1 MLKPEDLHVDVG
13 RPYDYDLNSGNTIMS
28 NPLSV
33 SLEDR
38 TLSEFVRAAGRRGPS
53 EVEIPEHFGRIGEQT
68 EEEYR
73 AARDQS
79 QQEYEE
85 KRQQTVGEFTAVR
98 QQKIEKARAESDR
111 VADEFEA
118 AKRKAI
124 IACDGAVKLGKKKLE
139 EAHWEATTIFDAKKD
154 EPGARLHETLKSLED
169 GWNRVEGIRSDLQ
182 GLLQKR
188 RMWTPDLVPLADPS
202 TDGADL
208 KGNAGAKPEFDNL
221 VEQIHERAIAMADL
235 RLPWWFQGVRP
246 AGTLILLCSA
256 LGAAAGLA
264 AGEERLP
271 WIVGAVV
278 AAVLIWSLGGI
289 WLFRR
294 TRRRVGA
301 DYRAWAELAR
311 SCGVALQRATH
322 FAESECERQSRE
334 IYEQFDSE
342 MQRASDAFLRL
353 SSEQE
358 AQKQQ
363 ELARL
368 EGKYPAL
375 FQEMSER
382 HEAELE
388 QDEKRHEQFLER
400 LEASHHQVLHELG
413 RQRALKAAE
422 TDRQFKQAWTS
433 MADAWKGGLDSFE
446 TTVEAMN
453 AAQHE
458 AFPDWSGSDWERW
471 KEPASIPPAVCFG
484 RYAADLSQVEYG
496 IPQDDRLMPSRTQFT
511 LPAVLPFPER
521 SLLLLKSDDA
531 GRPAAIEVIQ
541 SAMLRLLT
549 SLPPGKV
556 RYTIIDPVGLGENF
570 SAFMHLA
577 DYDEQLVASRIW
589 TEAAHIERRLTD
601 LTEQMETVIQVYLR
615 NEFETIQE
623 YNDFAGELAEPYR
636 ILVIANFPSGFS
648 EAAAKRL
655 TSIVTAGARCGI
667 YTIMNV
673 DPKQRMPRDFHL
685 SDLEAHAFQLACK
698 EGTFVWEHGEFG
710 PLPLE
715 LDRPPEPERFTE
727 LVRTVGGRVKDADR
741 VEVPFSN
748 VVPDRDAWWTE
759 DSRRG
764 IDVPLGRAGAT
775 KLQHLRLGQGTSQH
789 VLIAG
794 KTGSGKSTL
803 LHALIT
809 SSALRY
815 SPNELEFYLI
825 DFKKGVEFKAY
836 AAFSLPH
843 AKVVAIESERE
854 FGLSVL
860 ERLDHELKR
869 RGDMFR
875 RIGVQDV
882 RGYRAA
888 EPDARMPRIL
898 LIIDEFQE
906 LFIEEDNIA
915 QSAGLL
921 LDRLVRQGR
930 AFGIHVMLG
939 SQTLAG
945 AYSLARSTLGQ
956 MAVRIALQ
964 CSESD
969 AHLILSE
976 ENTAARL
983 LTRPGEAIYND
994 ANGLFEGNH
1003 PFQVVWLPDHEREQ
1017 YLRELD
1023 GYAKEQKYE
1032 GAAPIVF
1039 EGNIP
1044 ADPRTNVALARLL
1057 QGEQEPEFVHA
1068 PQAWL
1073 GAAVAIK
1080 EPTSVPMVRQSG
1092 GNLLLVGHREEAA
1105 LGVLATSLVA
1115 LAAQDRPQ
1123 EGELGR
1129 YVVLDGTRVDA
1140 PEAGFWPR
1148 FARQFGR
1155 EVTVATPRDATKV
1168 IAEVDEEVRRRQ
1180 ETGIE
1185 NAPPIFVVAYD
1196 LARFRDLR
1204 RDEDDFGFSMGED
1217 KPVSPGKQFANILR
1231 EGPPVGVHLL
1241 MWCDSYN
1248 NAIRALDRQG
1258 LRDVDYRVVF
1268 QMNATDSSNLIDTP
1282 LASRLG
1288 VHRAILYHEGRGTI
1302 EKFRPYG
1309 LPTDEWMAAVRG
1321 QLAAG
1326 HAAPNP

>member
-1 MLKPEDLHVDVG
+1 
-13 RPYDYDLNSGNTIMS
+13 MS
-28 NPLSV
+28 DSLSV
-33 SLEDR
+33 SLADR
-38 TLSEFVRAAGRRGPS
+38 MLSEFVRAARQRGPA
-53 EVEIPEHFGRIGEQT
+53 EVEIPEHYAQIREQA

-73 AARDQS
+73 TTRERL
-79 QQEYEE
+79 QQDYEE
-85 KRQQTVGEFTAVR
+85 TRTQSEDEFAALKQR
-98 QQKIEKARAESDR
+98 MAEKARTEYDKVAE
-111 VADEFEA
+111 EFETG
-118 AKRKAI
+118 KRKAV

-154 EPGARLHETLKSLED
+154 EPGAQLYETLKNLEE
-169 GWNRVEGIRSDLQ
+169 GWERVEGIRSELH
-182 GLLQKR
+182 GLLGKR
-188 RMWTPDLVPLADPS
+188 RMWTPALAEIAERKADE
-202 TDGADL
+202 TDT
-208 KGNAGAKPEFDNL
+208 KGNSESKPKFDSL
-221 VEQIHERAIAMADL
+221 VEQVYEGAVAIADQ
-235 RLPWWFQGVRP
+235 RIPRWFQGVVRP
-246 AGTLILLCSA
+246 GGMLILLCAA
-256 LGAAAGLA
+256 LGIPAGIAAEAGRMPWIIAAVIAGLLLW
-264 AGEERLP
+264 AG
-271 WIVGAVV
+271 
-278 AAVLIWSLGGI
+278 GGF

-294 TRRRVGA
+294 TRRRVA
-301 DYRAWAELAR
+301 SDYRTWAEL
-311 SCGVALQRATH
+311 VAAAHVAHQRAIH

-342 MQRASDAFLRL
+342 MKRSGDNFLRL

-358 AQKQQ
+358 AQRQQ
-363 ELARL
+363 ELTRL
-368 EGKYPAL
+368 EGKYPTL
-375 FQEMSER
+375 LQEMSER
-382 HEAELE
+382 NEAELAQE
-388 QDEKRHEQFLER
+388 EKRHHQLLER
-400 LEASHHQVLHELG
+400 QETSHQQETHELG
-413 RQRALKAAE
+413 RQRALKASE

-433 MADAWKGGLDSFE
+433 MSDAWKTGLGNFE
-446 TTVEAMN
+446 TTIEAMN
-453 AAQHE
+453 QSQHE
-458 AFPDWSGSDWERW
+458 AFPDWSDKDWERW
-471 KEPASIPPAVCFG
+471 EAPTLIPPAVCFG
-484 RYAADLSQVEYG
+484 RYSVDLEQVKYG
-496 IPQDDRLMPSRTQFT
+496 IPQDDRLMPSQTQFT
-511 LPAVLPFPER
+511 LPAALPFPDR

-531 GRPAAIEVIQ
+531 GRPAAIEVIR

-589 TEAAHIERRLTD
+589 TESAHIERRLTT
-601 LTEQMETVIQVYLR
+601 LTEHMETVIQVYLR

-685 SDLEAHAFQLACK
+685 SDLEAHAFQLTCTKDALL
-698 EGTFVWEHGEFG
+698 WEHGEFG
-710 PLPLE
+710 SLPLQI
-715 LDRPPEPERFTE
+715 DRPPEPERFTE
-727 LVRTVGGRVKDADR
+727 LVRTVGGKVKDADR

-748 VVPDRDAWWTE
+748 IVPDREAWWTE

-764 IDVPLGRAGAT
+764 LDMPLGRAGAT

-815 SPNELEFYLI
+815 SPDELEFYLI

-836 AAFSLPH
+836 AAFNLPH

-860 ERLDHELKR
+860 ERLDQELKR
-869 RGDMFR
+869 RGDLFR

-888 EPDARMPRIL
+888 QPDARMPRIL

-906 LFIEEDNIA
+906 LFVEEDNIS
-915 QSAGLL
+915 QSAALL

-964 CSESD
+964 CSEAD

-1003 PFQVVWLPDHEREQ
+1003 PFQVVWLSDHEREH
-1017 YLRELD
+1017 YLRELEEHV
-1023 GYAKEQKYE
+1023 KQQKYQ
-1032 GAAPIVF
+1032 GPAAIVF

-1044 ADPRTNVALARLL
+1044 ADPRTNVPMARLL
-1057 QGEQEPEFVHA
+1057 SGEQEPEYVHA

-1080 EPTSVPMVRQSG
+1080 EPTAVPMVRQSG

-1123 EGELGR
+1123 GGDLGR
-1129 YVVLDGTRVDA
+1129 FVVLDGTRADA

-1155 EVTVATPRDATKV
+1155 EVTVSTPRDAAKV
-1168 IAEVDEEVRRRQ
+1168 IAEIDAEVCRRQ
-1180 ETGIE
+1180 EAGIE
-1185 NAPPIFVVAYD
+1185 DAPPIFVAAYD
-1196 LARFRDLR
+1196 VGRFRDLR
-1204 RDEDDFGFSMGED
+1204 REEEDFGFSMGED
-1217 KPVSPGKQFANILR
+1217 KPASPGKQFANILR
-1231 EGPPVGVHLL
+1231 EGPPVGIHLL

-1248 NAIRALDRQG
+1248 NVIRALDRQG
-1258 LRDVDYRVVF
+1258 LRDVDYRIVF

-1288 VHRAILYHEGRGTI
+1288 VHRAILYNEGRGTI

-1309 LPTDEWMAAVRG
+1309 LPTDEWMAAVRA
-1321 QLAAG
+1321 QLAPG
-1326 HAAPNP
+1326 DPAANP

>member
-1 MLKPEDLHVDVG
+1 
-13 RPYDYDLNSGNTIMS
+13 MS
-28 NPLSV
+28 NSLSV
-33 SLEDR
+33 SLADR
-38 TLSEFVRAAGRRGPS
+38 TLSEFVRAAGRRGPA
-53 EVEIPEHFGRIGEQT
+53 EVEIPRQYAEIRERM
-68 EEEYR
+68 EAEYR
-73 AARDQS
+73 TGREKFQHEYDEARERAVQEYCARKERMIAAAR
-79 QQEYEE
+79 QEHD
-85 KRQQTVGEFTAVR
+85 K
-98 QQKIEKARAESDR
+98 

-124 IACDGAVKLGKKKLE
+124 IVCDGAVKLAKKKLE

-154 EPGARLHETLKSLED
+154 EPGARLQETLKSLEE
-169 GWNRVEGIRSDLQ
+169 GWGRVEAIRENL
-182 GLLQKR
+182 GRLLQRR
-188 RMWTPDLVPLADPS
+188 RMWTPALAESSEKRP
-202 TDGADL
+202 DGTDL
-208 KGNAGAKPEFDNL
+208 KGNVGSKPEFDNL
-221 VEQIHERAIAMADL
+221 VEQVHQRAIAIADQ
-235 RLPWWFQGVRP
+235 RLARCFQGVIRP
-246 AGTLILLCSA
+246 GGTLILVCGVLGA
-256 LGAAAGLA
+256 LAGVAAGEARVPWIIGAAAFGLA
-264 AGEERLP
+264 LWGAG
-271 WIVGAVV
+271 GY
-278 AAVLIWSLGGI
+278 
-289 WLFRR
+289 WLFRKS
-294 TRRRVGA
+294 RRQA
-301 DYRAWAELAR
+301 SEDYRAWAELAA
-311 SCGVALQRATH
+311 SADTALRRATH

-334 IYEQFDSE
+334 IYEQFDAE
-342 MQRASDAFLRL
+342 MKRASDAFLKH

-358 AQKQQ
+358 SQKLQ

-368 EGKYPAL
+368 EGTCPGQL
-375 FQEMSER
+375 QEMSQR
-382 HEAELE
+382 HEAELAQE
-388 QDEKRHEQFLER
+388 EKRHLLLLEQMEKSFHAR
-400 LEASHHQVLHELG
+400 THELG
-413 RQRALKAAE
+413 RQRALKSSE
-422 TDRQFKQAWTS
+422 TDRAMKQDWTS
-433 MADAWKGGLDSFE
+433 MSEAWMASLGEFE
-446 TTVEAMN
+446 STLGAMN
-453 AAQHE
+453 RQQRE
-458 AFPDWSGSDWERW
+458 TSPDWHSDDWKRW
-471 KEPASIPPAVCFG
+471 TMPTSIPPAVCFG
-484 RYAADLSQVEYG
+484 RYSVDLSRVEYG
-496 IPQDDRLMPSRTQFT
+496 VPKDDRLMPGQTRYE
-511 LPAVLPFPER
+511 LPAALPFPER
-521 SLLLLKSDDA
+521 SLLLLKSNDG
-531 GRPAAIEVIQ
+531 GRPAAIEVIR
-541 SAMLRLLT
+541 SAMLRMLT

-589 TEAAHIERRLTD
+589 TEPAHIERRLAD
-601 LTEQMETVIQVYLR
+601 LTEHMETVIQVYLR
-615 NEFETIQE
+615 NEFQTIQE

-636 ILVIANFPSGFS
+636 VLVIANFPSGFS

-685 SDLEAHAFQLACK
+685 SDLEAHSFQLVQQGDC
-698 EGTFVWEHGEFG
+698 FVWNHQAFG

-715 LDRPPEPERFTE
+715 VDRPPEAERFTE
-727 LVRTVGGRVKDADR
+727 LVRTVGGKVKDADR
-741 VEVPFSN
+741 VEVPFAN
-748 VVPDRDAWWTE
+748 VAPEEGTWWTD

-764 IDVPLGRAGAT
+764 VDIPLGRAGAT

-815 SPNELEFYLI
+815 SPDELEFYLI

-836 AAFSLPH
+836 AAFNLPH

-860 ERLDHELKR
+860 ERLDGELKR

-888 EPDARMPRIL
+888 EPEARMPRIL

-906 LFIEEDNIA
+906 LFVEEDHIA
-915 QSAGLL
+915 QSASLL

-930 AFGIHVMLG
+930 AFGIHVLLG

-964 CSESD
+964 CSEAD

-1017 YLRELD
+1017 YLRSLESFARERN
-1023 GYAKEQKYE
+1023 YA
-1032 GAAPIVF
+1032 GPAAIVF
-1039 EGNIP
+1039 EGNVP
-1044 ADPRTNVALARLL
+1044 ADPRTNVSLGRLL
-1057 QGEQEPEFVHA
+1057 SGEQEPEFVHA
-1068 PQAWL
+1068 PHAWL

-1080 EPTSVPMVRQSG
+1080 EPTSVPMLRQSG

-1115 LAAQDRPQ
+1115 LAAQDRPHD
-1123 EGELGR
+1123 GNFGR
-1129 YVVLDGTRVDA
+1129 YVVLDGTRADA

-1155 EVTVATPRDATKV
+1155 PVTVVAPREAAKV
-1168 IAEVDEEVRRRQ
+1168 IGEIDEEVRRRR
-1180 ETGIE
+1180 EGDIE
-1185 NAPPIFVVAYD
+1185 DAPPIFVVAYD
-1196 LARFRDLR
+1196 LGRFRDLR
-1204 RDEDDFGFSMGED
+1204 RGEDDFSFSMSEE
-1217 KPVSPGKQFANILR
+1217 KPASPGKQFANILR
-1231 EGPPVGVHLL
+1231 EGPAVGIHLL

-1248 NAIRALDRQG
+1248 NVIRALDRQG
-1258 LRDVDYRVVF
+1258 LRDVDHRVVF

-1282 LASRLG
+1282 LASQLG
-1288 VHRAILYHEGRGTI
+1288 VHRAILYNEGRGTI

-1309 LPTDEWMAAVRG
+1309 LPTDEWMASVRVL
-1321 QLAAG
+1321 LAPG
-1326 HAAPNP
+1326 SAAANP

>member
-1 MLKPEDLHVDVG
+1 
-13 RPYDYDLNSGNTIMS
+13 MS

-33 SLEDR
+33 SLADR
-38 TLSEFVRAAGRRGPS
+38 ALSEFVRAASQRGPA
-53 EVEIPEHFGRIGEQT
+53 EVEIPEHYAEIREQS

-73 AARDQS
+73 ATRTQLE
-79 QQEYEE
+79 QEYEE
-85 KRQQTVGEFTAVR
+85 AREQAESKFAAQKQQMV
-98 QQKIEKARAESDR
+98 EKARAQYEQ
-111 VADEFEA
+111 VAEEFESG
-118 AKRKAI
+118 KRKAI

-169 GWNRVEGIRSDLQ
+169 GWEKVEAIRSELH
-182 GLLQKR
+182 GLLQRR
-188 RMWTPDLVPLADPS
+188 RMWTPALAQVAEQK
-202 TDGADL
+202 ADEGSL
-208 KGNAGAKPEFDNL
+208 KGDAGSKQQFDDL
-221 VEQIHERAIAMADL
+221 GEQIQEHAIAIAGS
-235 RLPWWFQGVRP
+235 RLPKWFQGVVRP
-246 AGTLILLCSA
+246 GGTLILLCAA
-256 LGAAAGLA
+256 LGGSAGLMIE
-264 AGEERLP
+264 GDRLP
-271 WIVGAVV
+271 WIIGAVV
-278 AAVLIWSLGGI
+278 AGLLLWCGGGF

-294 TRRRVGA
+294 TRRRVAA
-301 DYRAWAELAR
+301 DYEAWAELVR
-311 SCGVALQRATH
+311 SAEVGMRRATH
-322 FAESECERQSRE
+322 FAEAECERQSRE

-342 MQRASDAFLRL
+342 MKRASDGFLKL
-353 SSEQE
+353 STEQE
-358 AQKQQ
+358 VHKEK

-375 FQEMSER
+375 LQEMTEQND
-382 HEAELE
+382 AELE
-388 QDEKRHEQFLER
+388 REEKRHQQLLER
-400 LEASHHQVLHELG
+400 LEASHHEQTHELG
-413 RQRALKAAE
+413 RQRALKASE
-422 TDRQFKQAWTS
+422 TERAYQQAWTS
-433 MADAWKGGLDSFE
+433 MSDAWKTSLGNFE
-446 TTVEAMN
+446 NTMEAMN
-453 AAQHE
+453 QAQHDG
-458 AFPDWSGSDWERW
+458 FPNWSNDDWTRWET
-471 KEPASIPPAVCFG
+471 PTLIPSAVCFG
-484 RYAADLSQVEYG
+484 RYTADLTQVEYG
-496 IPQDDRLMPSRTQFT
+496 IPKDDRLMPSQSQFT
-511 LPAVLPFPER
+511 LPAGLPFPER
-521 SLLLLKSDDA
+521 STLLIKSDDA

-541 SAMLRLLT
+541 AAMLRLLT

-601 LTEQMETVIQVYLR
+601 LTEHMETVIQVYLR
-615 NEFETIQE
+615 NEFQTIQE
-623 YNDFAGELAEPYR
+623 YNDFAGEMAEPYR

-685 SDLEAHAFQLACK
+685 SDLESQAFQLIRQDD
-698 EGTFVWEHGEFG
+698 TFVWDHREFG

-715 LDRPPEPERFTE
+715 VDQPPESERFTE
-727 LVRTVGGRVKDADR
+727 LVRTVGGKVKDADR
-741 VEVPFSN
+741 VEVPFTN
-748 VVPDRDAWWTE
+748 IVPDKDAWWTE
-759 DSRRG
+759 DSRQG
-764 IDVPLGRAGAT
+764 VDIPLGRAGAT

-789 VLIAG
+789 VLTAG
-794 KTGSGKSTL
+794 KTGSGKSTM

-815 SPNELEFYLI
+815 SPDELEFYLI

-836 AAFSLPH
+836 AAFNLPH

-860 ERLDHELKR
+860 ERLDQELKR

-888 EPDARMPRIL
+888 EPEARMPRIL

-906 LFIEEDNIA
+906 LFVEEDNIA
-915 QSAGLL
+915 QSASLL

-930 AFGIHVMLG
+930 AFGIHVLLG

-964 CSESD
+964 CSEAD

-1003 PFQVVWLPDHEREQ
+1003 PFQVVWLPDHEREH
-1017 YLRELD
+1017 YLRALEEHVKRQ
-1023 GYAKEQKYE
+1023 GYV
-1032 GAAPIVF
+1032 GPAAIVF

-1044 ADPRTNVALARLL
+1044 ADPRTNVPLARLL
-1057 QGEQEPEFVHA
+1057 SGEQEPEYVHA
-1068 PQAWL
+1068 PHAWL

-1080 EPTSVPMVRQSG
+1080 EPTSVPFVRQSG
-1092 GNLLLVGHREEAA
+1092 SNLLLVGHREEAA
-1105 LGVLATSLVA
+1105 LGVLSTSLVA
-1115 LAAQDRPQ
+1115 LAAQDSPEEAGLARF
-1123 EGELGR
+1123 
-1129 YVVLDGTRVDA
+1129 VVLDGTRVDA

-1155 EVTVATPRDATKV
+1155 EVTVAAPRDAGKV
-1168 IAEVDEEVRRRQ
+1168 IAELDAEVRRRQ
-1180 ETGIE
+1180 EGGIE
-1185 NAPPIFVVAYD
+1185 DAPPIYVVAYD
-1196 LARFRDLR
+1196 LGRFRDLR
-1204 RDEDDFGFSMGED
+1204 REEDDFGFGMGEE
-1217 KPVSPGKQFANILR
+1217 KPPSPGKQFANILR
-1231 EGPPVGVHLL
+1231 EGPLVGVHLL

-1248 NAIRALDRQG
+1248 NVIRALDRQG

-1282 LASRLG
+1282 VASRLG
-1288 VHRAILYHEGRGTI
+1288 VHRAILYNEGRGTI

-1309 LPTDEWMAAVRG
+1309 LPTDEWMANVRA
-1321 QLAAG
+1321 QLTPE
-1326 HAAPNP
+1326 HPAPNS

>member
-1 MLKPEDLHVDVG
+1 
-13 RPYDYDLNSGNTIMS
+13 MS

-33 SLEDR
+33 SLADR
-38 TLSEFVRAAGRRGPS
+38 TLSEFVRAASQRGPA
-53 EVEIPEHFGRIGEQT
+53 EVEIPEHYAEIREQA

-73 AARDQS
+73 ATRAGFE
-79 QQEYEE
+79 QEYEE
-85 KRQQTVGEFTAVR
+85 AREQAEGKFAAQKQQMV
-98 QQKIEKARAESDR
+98 EKARAEYDQ
-111 VADEFEA
+111 VADEFESG
-118 AKRKAI
+118 KRKAI

-139 EAHWEATTIFDAKKD
+139 EAHWEATTVFDAKKD
-154 EPGARLHETLKSLED
+154 EPGARLHETLKCLED
-169 GWNRVEGIRSDLQ
+169 GWEKVQSIRSELHV
-182 GLLQKR
+182 LLQRR
-188 RMWTPDLVPLADPS
+188 RMWTPVVAQVADQK
-202 TDGADL
+202 ADE
-208 KGNAGAKPEFDNL
+208 GGAKGDAGSKQQFDDL
-221 VEQIHERAIAMADL
+221 GEQIQEHAIAIADL
-235 RLPWWFQGVRP
+235 RLPKWFQGVVRP
-246 AGTLILLCSA
+246 GGTLILLCAA
-256 LGAAAGLA
+256 LGGLAGLTIE
-264 AGEERLP
+264 GDRLP
-271 WIVGAVV
+271 WIIGAVV
-278 AAVLIWSLGGI
+278 AGLLLWCGGGF

-294 TRRRVGA
+294 TRRRVAA
-301 DYRAWAELAR
+301 DYEAWAELVR
-311 SCGVALQRATH
+311 SADVALRRATH
-322 FAESECERQSRE
+322 FAEAECERQSRE

-342 MQRASDAFLRL
+342 MKRASDGFLKL
-353 SSEQE
+353 STEQE
-358 AQKQQ
+358 VHKEK

-375 FQEMSER
+375 LQEMTEQ
-382 HEAELE
+382 HDTELE
-388 QDEKRHEQFLER
+388 REEKRHQQLLER
-400 LEASHHQVLHELG
+400 LETSHHEQTHELG
-413 RQRALKAAE
+413 RQRALKASE
-422 TDRQFKQAWTS
+422 TERDYQQAWTS
-433 MADAWKGGLDSFE
+433 MSDAWKASLGSFE
-446 TTVEAMN
+446 NGMEAMN
-453 AAQHE
+453 QAQHDG
-458 AFPDWSGSDWERW
+458 FPDWGTDDWTRW
-471 KEPASIPPAVCFG
+471 KTPTLIPSAVCFG
-484 RYAADLSQVEYG
+484 RYAADLTQVEYG
-496 IPQDDRLMPSRTQFT
+496 IPQDDRLTPSRAQFT
-511 LPAVLPFPER
+511 LPAPLPFPER
-521 SLLLLKSDDA
+521 STLLIKSDDA

-541 SAMLRLLT
+541 AAMLRLLT

-601 LTEQMETVIQVYLR
+601 LTEHMETVIQVYLR
-615 NEFETIQE
+615 NEFQTIQE
-623 YNDFAGELAEPYR
+623 YNDFAGEMAEPYR
-636 ILVIANFPSGFS
+636 VLVIANFPSGFS

-685 SDLEAHAFQLACK
+685 SDLESQAFQLVRQDD
-698 EGTFVWEHGEFG
+698 TFVWDHREFG

-715 LDRPPEPERFTE
+715 IDQPPEPERFTE
-727 LVRTVGGRVKDADR
+727 LVRTVGERVKDADR
-741 VEVPFSN
+741 VEVPFTN
-748 VVPDRDAWWTE
+748 IVPDKEAWWTE
-759 DSRRG
+759 DSRQG
-764 IDVPLGRAGAT
+764 VDVPLGRAGAT

-789 VLIAG
+789 VLTAG
-794 KTGSGKSTL
+794 KTGSGKSTM

-815 SPNELEFYLI
+815 SPDELEFYLI

-836 AAFSLPH
+836 AAFNLPH

-860 ERLDHELKR
+860 ERLDQELKR
-869 RGDMFR
+869 RGDMYR

-888 EPDARMPRIL
+888 EPESRMPRIL

-906 LFIEEDNIA
+906 LFVEEDNIA
-915 QSAGLL
+915 QSASLL

-930 AFGIHVMLG
+930 AFGIHVLLG

-964 CSESD
+964 CSDAD

-1003 PFQVVWLPDHEREQ
+1003 PFQVVWLPDHEREH
-1017 YLRELD
+1017 YLRELEAHVKAQ
-1023 GYAKEQKYE
+1023 GYK
-1032 GAAPIVF
+1032 GPAAIVF

-1044 ADPRTNVALARLL
+1044 ADPRTNVPLAHLL
-1057 QGEQEPEFVHA
+1057 SGEQEPEYAHA

-1080 EPTSVPMVRQSG
+1080 EPTSVPFVRQSG
-1092 GNLLLVGHREEAA
+1092 SNLLLVGHREEAA
-1105 LGVLATSLVA
+1105 LGVLSTSLVA
-1115 LAAQDRPQ
+1115 LAAQASPEDADLARF
-1123 EGELGR
+1123 
-1129 YVVLDGTRVDA
+1129 VVLDGTRVDA

-1148 FARQFGR
+1148 FGRQFGR
-1155 EVTVATPRDATKV
+1155 EVTVAAPRDAGKV
-1168 IAEVDEEVRRRQ
+1168 IAELDAEVRRRQ
-1180 ETGIE
+1180 EAGIE
-1185 NAPPIFVVAYD
+1185 DAPPIYVVAYD
-1196 LARFRDLR
+1196 LGRFRDLR
-1204 RDEDDFGFSMGED
+1204 REEDDFGFGMGEE
-1217 KPVSPGKQFANILR
+1217 KPPSPGKQFANILR
-1231 EGPPVGVHLL
+1231 EGPLVGVHLL

-1248 NAIRALDRQG
+1248 NVIRALDRQG

-1288 VHRAILYHEGRGTI
+1288 VHRAILYNEGRGTI

-1309 LPTDEWMAAVRG
+1309 LPTDEWMATVRA
-1321 QLAAG
+1321 QLAPE
-1326 HAAPNP
+1326 HPAPNS

>member
-1 MLKPEDLHVDVG
+1 
-13 RPYDYDLNSGNTIMS
+13 MS
-28 NPLSV
+28 HSLSV
-33 SLEDR
+33 SLADR
-38 TLSEFVRAAGRRGPS
+38 TLSEFVRAASQRGPA
-53 EVEIPEHFGRIGEQT
+53 EVEIPAHFAEIREQA
-68 EEEYR
+68 EEEYQATR
-73 AARDQS
+73 KQME
-79 QQEYEE
+79 QEYEE
-85 KRQQTVGEFTAVR
+85 AREKAINEFASLKQQM
-98 QQKIEKARAESDR
+98 IEKARSKYDQVAE
-111 VADEFEA
+111 EFETG
-118 AKRKAI
+118 KRKAI
-124 IACDGAVKLGKKKLE
+124 IACDGAIKLGKKILE
-139 EAHWEATTIFDAKKD
+139 EAHWEATTVFDAKKD
-154 EPGARLHETLKSLED
+154 EPSARLHETLKSLED
-169 GWNRVEGIRSDLQ
+169 GWERVEGIRGELHQ
-182 GLLQKR
+182 LLQKR
-188 RMWTPDLVPLADPS
+188 RMWTPALAALS
-202 TDGADL
+202 EQKRSETGL
-208 KGNAGAKPEFDNL
+208 KGNANSKPEFDGL
-221 VEQIHERAIAMADL
+221 VEQIYERALAMADQ
-235 RLPWWFQGVRP
+235 RLPRWFQGVIRP
-246 AGTLILLCSA
+246 GGTLIFLCAA
-256 LGAAAGLA
+256 LGVSVGVATG
-264 AGEERLP
+264 GQQLP
-271 WIVGAVV
+271 WIIGAVV
-278 AAVLIWSLGGI
+278 AGLLLWSGGGF

-294 TRRRVGA
+294 TRRRIAG
-301 DYRAWAELAR
+301 DYEAWAELVRAAD
-311 SCGVALQRATH
+311 VALHRATH
-322 FAESECERQSRE
+322 FAEAECERQSRE
-334 IYEQFDSE
+334 IYEHFDSE
-342 MQRASDAFLRL
+342 MKRASDAFLKL
-353 SSEQE
+353 SSEE
-358 AQKQQ
+358 EINKQK

-375 FQEMSER
+375 LQQMSEQ
-382 HEAELE
+382 HDAEMARE
-388 QDEKRHEQFLER
+388 EKRHEQYLEH
-400 LEASHHQVLHELG
+400 LEASHHKQTHELG
-413 RQRALKAAE
+413 RQRALKASE
-422 TDRQFKQAWTS
+422 TERAYQQAWTNMS
-433 MADAWKGGLDSFE
+433 DAWKTGLGNFE
-446 TTVEAMN
+446 DTVEAMN
-453 AAQHE
+453 EAQHE
-458 AFPDWSGSDWERW
+458 AFPNWSGDDWKRW
-471 KEPASIPPAVCFG
+471 TTPTLIPAAVCFG
-484 RYAADLSQVEYG
+484 RYGADLAQVEYG
-496 IPQDDRLMPSRTQFT
+496 IPKDDRLMPSQTHLT
-511 LPAVLPFPER
+511 LPAALPFPKR

-531 GRPAAIEVIQ
+531 GRSAAIEVIQ
-541 SAMLRLLT
+541 AAMLRLLT

-601 LTEQMETVIQVYLR
+601 LTEHMETVIQVYLR
-615 NEFETIQE
+615 NEFQTIQE

-685 SDLEAHAFQLACK
+685 SDLEAHAFQLVRD
-698 EGTFVWEHGEFG
+698 EDTFVWEHPEFG
-710 PLPLE
+710 PLPFE
-715 LDRPPEPERFTE
+715 VDQPPGAERFTD
-727 LVRTVGGRVKDADR
+727 LVRTVGGQVKDADR

-748 VVPDRDAWWTE
+748 VVPEREAWWTE

-764 IDVPLGRAGAT
+764 VDVPLGRAGAT

-789 VLIAG
+789 VLTAG

-815 SPNELEFYLI
+815 SPDELEFYLI

-836 AAFSLPH
+836 AAFHLPH

-860 ERLDHELKR
+860 ERLDQELKR

-888 EPDARMPRIL
+888 QPDARMPRIL

-906 LFIEEDNIA
+906 LFVEEDSIG
-915 QSAGLL
+915 QSASLL

-930 AFGIHVMLG
+930 AFGIHVLLG

-964 CSESD
+964 CSEAD

-1017 YLRELD
+1017 YLRELED
-1023 GYAKEQKYE
+1023 YVKKQGYK

-1044 ADPRTNVALARLL
+1044 ADPRTNEPLARLL
-1057 QGEQEPEFVHA
+1057 SGEQEPEYIHA
-1068 PQAWL
+1068 PNAWL

-1080 EPTSVPMVRQSG
+1080 EPTSMPLVRQTGS
-1092 GNLLLVGHREEAA
+1092 NLLLVGHREEAA

-1115 LAAQDRPQ
+1115 LAAQDRS
-1123 EGELGR
+1123 EETGLAR
-1129 YVVLDGTRVDA
+1129 FVVLDGTRVDA

-1148 FARQFGR
+1148 FGRQFGR
-1155 EVTVATPRDATKV
+1155 EVTVAAPRDAARV
-1168 IAEVDEEVRRRQ
+1168 IAEIDEEVRRRQ
-1180 ETGIE
+1180 EGGIE
-1185 NAPPIFVVAYD
+1185 DAPAVYVVAYD
-1196 LARFRDLR
+1196 LGRFRDLR
-1204 RDEDDFGFSMGED
+1204 REEDDFGFGMGEE
-1217 KPVSPGKQFANILR
+1217 KPPSPGKQFANILR

-1248 NAIRALDRQG
+1248 NVIRALDRQG

-1282 LASRLG
+1282 IASRLG
-1288 VHRAILYHEGRGTI
+1288 VHRAILYNEGRGTV

-1309 LPTDEWMAAVRG
+1309 LPTDEWMATVRA
-1321 QLAAG
+1321 QLAPG
-1326 HAAPNP
+1326 HAAPNS

>member
-1 MLKPEDLHVDVG
+1 
-13 RPYDYDLNSGNTIMS
+13 MS
-28 NPLSV
+28 DSLSL
-33 SLEDR
+33 SLADR
-38 TLSEFVRAAGRRGPS
+38 TLSEFVRVAGRRGPA
-53 EVEIPEHFGRIGEQT
+53 EVEIPRHYAEI
-68 EEEYR
+68 
-73 AARDQS
+73 
-79 QQEYEE
+79 
-85 KRQQTVGEFTAVR
+85 RQQTEDEYRVARENL
-98 QQKIEKARAESDR
+98 QKDYDQARERAIQEYTTLKQAITEKAGNERDKIAT
-111 VADEFEA
+111 EFESG
-118 AKRKAI
+118 KRKAV
-124 IACDGAVKLGKKKLE
+124 IACDTAVKLAKTKLE
-139 EAHWEATTIFDAKKD
+139 EAHWEATTVFDAQKD

-169 GWNRVEGIRSDLQ
+169 SWQRVERIREELRK
-182 GLLQKR
+182 LLEKR
-188 RMWTPDLVPLADPS
+188 RMWTPALAEVAAQRP
-202 TDGADL
+202 ADTASPQGGPGS
-208 KGNAGAKPEFDNL
+208 KAEFEEL
-221 VEQIHERAIAMADL
+221 VEQVHLGAIAIADQ
-235 RLPWWFQGVRP
+235 RLPRWFQGVFRP
-246 AGTLILLCSA
+246 FGALVLVAALLTTVPA
-256 LGAAAGLA
+256 LA
-264 AGEERLP
+264 AGPARVP
-271 WIVGAVV
+271 SMIGAAVV
-278 AAVLIWSLGGI
+278 ALLLWAAGGV

-294 TRRRVGA
+294 SRRRVAQGF
-301 DYRAWAELAR
+301 R
-311 SCGVALQRATH
+311 GVAERVVAAEAALRRATR

-334 IYEQFDSE
+334 IYQHFDSE
-342 MQRASDAFLRL
+342 MKRASDAFLRL
-353 SSEQE
+353 SSQQE
-358 AQKQQ
+358 SLKLQ

-375 FQEMSER
+375 LEETTTR
-382 HEAELE
+382 HQANLE
-388 QDEKRHEQFLER
+388 QEEKRHAQLLEH
-400 LEASHHQVLHELG
+400 LEKSFHAKSHELG
-413 RQRALKAAE
+413 RVRALKASE
-422 TDRQFKQAWTS
+422 TDRGFKQDWTS
-433 MADAWKGGLDSFE
+433 MVEAWTAGLCDFE
-446 TTVEAMN
+446 TTVERMN
-453 AAQHE
+453 RQRHAAS
-458 AFPDWSGSDWERW
+458 PDWHGDDWKRW
-471 KEPASIPPAVCFG
+471 VTPAAIPPAVCFG
-484 RYAADLSQVEYG
+484 RYAIDLAQVDYG
-496 IPQDDRLMPSRTQFT
+496 IPADDRLAPSQTRYE
-511 LPAVLPFPER
+511 LPALLPFPER

-531 GRPAAIEVIQ
+531 GRPAAVQVIQ
-541 SAMLRLLT
+541 AAMLRLLT

-601 LTEQMETVIQVYLR
+601 LTEHMETVIQVYLR
-615 NEFETIQE
+615 NEFQTIQE

-685 SDLEAHAFQLACK
+685 SDLETHAFQLVRRD
-698 EGTFVWEHGEFG
+698 GTFVWDHPEFG

-715 LDRPPEPERFTE
+715 VDRPPDSDRFTE
-727 LVRTVGGRVKDADR
+727 LVRTVGVQVKDADR
-741 VEVPFSN
+741 VEVPFAN
-748 VVPDRDAWWTE
+748 VVPQRESWWTE

-815 SPNELEFYLI
+815 SPDELEFYLI

-836 AAFSLPH
+836 AAFNLPH

-860 ERLDHELKR
+860 ERLDSELKR

-888 EPDARMPRIL
+888 EPEARMPRIL

-906 LFIEEDNIA
+906 LFVEEDHIA
-915 QSAGLL
+915 QEASLL

-930 AFGIHVMLG
+930 AFGIHVLLG

-964 CSESD
+964 CSEAD

-1003 PFQVVWLPDHEREQ
+1003 PFQVVWLPDHEREK
-1017 YLRELD
+1017 YLRDLD
-1023 GYAKEQKYE
+1023 GYARSRNYQ
-1032 GAAPIVF
+1032 GLPPIVF
-1039 EGNIP
+1039 EGNVP
-1044 ADPRTNVALARLL
+1044 ADPRANVALGRLL
-1057 QGEQEPEFVHA
+1057 SGEQDPEYVHA

-1080 EPTSVPMVRQSG
+1080 EPTSVPMLRQSG
-1092 GNLLLVGHREEAA
+1092 GNLLLVGQREEAA
-1105 LGVLATSLVA
+1105 LGVLATALVA

-1123 EGELGR
+1123 DGDSGR
-1129 YVVLDGTRVDA
+1129 FVVLDGTRADA

-1155 EVTVATPRDATKV
+1155 PVTVATPRDAAKT
-1168 IAEVDEEVRRRQ
+1168 IA
-1180 ETGIE
+1180 
-1185 NAPPIFVVAYD
+1185 
-1196 LARFRDLR
+1196 
-1204 RDEDDFGFSMGED
+1204 
-1217 KPVSPGKQFANILR
+1217 
-1231 EGPPVGVHLL
+1231 
-1241 MWCDSYN
+1241 
-1248 NAIRALDRQG
+1248 
-1258 LRDVDYRVVF
+1258 
-1268 QMNATDSSNLIDTP
+1268 
-1282 LASRLG
+1282 
-1288 VHRAILYHEGRGTI
+1288 
-1302 EKFRPYG
+1302 
-1309 LPTDEWMAAVRG
+1309 
-1321 QLAAG
+1321 
-1326 HAAPNP
+1326 

>member
-1 MLKPEDLHVDVG
+1 
-13 RPYDYDLNSGNTIMS
+13 MS
-28 NPLSV
+28 DSLSV
-33 SLEDR
+33 SLADR
-38 TLSEFVRAAGRRGPS
+38 TLSEFVRAANQRGPA
-53 EVEIPEHFGRIGEQT
+53 EVDLPRHYAEIREQT
-68 EEEYR
+68 EGEYR
-73 AARDQS
+73 GAREKLQSEYDRAREHAVEEHAAARQ
-79 QQEYEE
+79 
-85 KRQQTVGEFTAVR
+85 RMIAA
-98 QQKIEKARAESDR
+98 ARSEQDK

-118 AKRKAI
+118 GKRKAAI
-124 IACDGAVKLGKKKLE
+124 VCDGAVKLARKKLE
-139 EAHWEATTIFDAKKD
+139 ESHWEATTVFDAKKD
-154 EPGARLHETLKSLED
+154 EPGARLSAALKSLGD
-169 GWNRVEGIRSDLQ
+169 GWDRVEAIRGELRR
-182 GLLQKR
+182 LLAKR
-188 RMWTPDLVPLADPS
+188 RMWTPALAELAE
-202 TDGADL
+202 GKKAIAAGL
-208 KGNAGAKPEFDNL
+208 KGSADSKPEFDSL
-221 VEQIHERAIAMADL
+221 VEQIHQGAIAMADL
-235 RLPWWFQGVRP
+235 RLPRWFQGVVRP
-246 AGTLILLCSA
+246 AGALVLVCGVLGTL
-256 LGAAAGLA
+256 AGLA
-264 AGEERLP
+264 AGEGRVP
-271 WIVGAVV
+271 WIIGAAVV
-278 AAVLIWSLGGI
+278 GLLVWGGGGF
-289 WLFRR
+289 WLFRKS
-294 TRRRVGA
+294 RRRVAG
-301 DYRAWAELAR
+301 DYRAWLELAA
-311 SCGVALQRATH
+311 SAETALHQATH

-334 IYEQFDSE
+334 IFEQFDLE
-342 MQRASDAFLRL
+342 MKRASDGFLRS

-358 AQKQQ
+358 SQKLQ

-375 FQEMSER
+375 LRDLDER
-382 HEAELE
+382 HETELAQEESRHLKYLE
-388 QDEKRHEQFLER
+388 QLEKAFHARTHEI
-400 LEASHHQVLHELG
+400 G
-413 RQRALKAAE
+413 RQRALKSSE
-422 TDRQFKQAWTS
+422 TERAFQQEWTS
-433 MADAWKGGLDSFE
+433 MSDAWMASLGSFE
-446 TTVEAMN
+446 STVEGMN
-453 AAQHE
+453 RAQAE
-458 AFPDWSGSDWERW
+458 GWPDWHGDDWKRW
-471 KEPASIPPAVCFG
+471 MAPTSIPPAVCFG
-484 RYAADLSQVEYG
+484 RYLVDLTQVEYG
-496 IPQDDRLMPSRTQFT
+496 IPKDDRLMPRQTRYE
-511 LPAVLPFPER
+511 LPAALPFPER
-521 SLLLLKSDDA
+521 SLLLLKSDDS
-531 GRPAAIEVIQ
+531 GRPAAIQVIQ

-601 LTEQMETVIQVYLR
+601 LTEHMETVIQVYLR
-615 NEFETIQE
+615 NEFQTIQQ

-685 SDLEAHAFQLACK
+685 SDLEAHAFQLIRR
-698 EGTFVWEHGEFG
+698 GDQFVWDHQAFG
-710 PLPLE
+710 PVPLE
-715 LDRPPEPERFTE
+715 PDRPPEAERFTE
-727 LVRTVGGRVKDADR
+727 LVRTVGGKVKDADR

-748 VVPDRDAWWTE
+748 VVPQEDTWWTE
-759 DSRRG
+759 DSRQG
-764 IDVPLGRAGAT
+764 VDIPLGRAGAT

-815 SPNELEFYLI
+815 SPDELEFYLI

-836 AAFSLPH
+836 AAFNLPH

-860 ERLDHELKR
+860 ERLDNELKR

-888 EPDARMPRIL
+888 EPDSRMPRIL

-906 LFIEEDNIA
+906 LFVEEDHIA
-915 QSAGLL
+915 QNSSLL

-930 AFGIHVMLG
+930 AFGIHVLLG

-1003 PFQVVWLPDHEREQ
+1003 PFQVVWLPDHEREH
-1017 YLRELD
+1017 YLRNLEAFARKRN
-1023 GYAKEQKYE
+1023 YA
-1032 GAAPIVF
+1032 GPAAIVF

-1044 ADPRTNVALARLL
+1044 ADPRTNVPLAGLL
-1057 QGEQEPEFVHA
+1057 SGEQEPEYVHA
-1068 PQAWL
+1068 PHAWL

-1080 EPTSVPMVRQSG
+1080 EPTSVPMLRQSG
-1092 GNLLLVGHREEAA
+1092 SNLLLVGHREEAA

-1115 LAAQDRPQ
+1115 LAAQDRPHD
-1123 EGELGR
+1123 GDFGR
-1129 YVVLDGTRVDA
+1129 FMVLDGTRVDA

-1155 EVTVATPRDATKV
+1155 PVTVATPRDAGKA
-1168 IAEVDEEVRRRQ
+1168 IAEVDEEVRRRR
-1180 ETGIE
+1180 EGGIE
-1185 NAPPIFVVAYD
+1185 DAPPIFVVAYD
-1196 LARFRDLR
+1196 LGRFRDLR
-1204 RDEDDFGFSMGED
+1204 REEDDFGFSMSEE
-1217 KPVSPGKQFANILR
+1217 KPPSPGKQFANILR
-1231 EGPPVGVHLL
+1231 EGPAVGVHLL

-1248 NAIRALDRQG
+1248 NVIRALDRQG
-1258 LRDVDYRVVF
+1258 LRDVDHRVVF

-1282 LASRLG
+1282 LASQLG
-1288 VHRAILYHEGRGTI
+1288 VHRAILYNEGRGTI

-1309 LPTDEWMAAVRG
+1309 LPTDEWMAAVRA
-1321 QLAAG
+1321 QLTPGNPAA
-1326 HAAPNP
+1326 NP

>member
-1 MLKPEDLHVDVG
+1 M
-13 RPYDYDLNSGNTIMS
+13 N

-33 SLEDR
+33 SLLNR
-38 TLSEFVRAAGRRGPS
+38 TLSEFVRAAGQRGPS
-53 EVEIPEHFGRIGEQT
+53 EVEIPQHYAEIREQA
-68 EEEYR
+68 EKEYR
-73 AARDQS
+73 LTRERLVK
-79 QQEYEE
+79 EYEE
-85 KRQQTVGEFTAVR
+85 SRQQAVEQFTTLRKQMV
-98 QQKIEKARAESDR
+98 EKSRAECEKISE
-111 VADEFEA
+111 EFEA
-118 AKRKAI
+118 GKRKAI
-124 IACDGAVKLGKKKLE
+124 IACEGAIKLAKKKLE

-154 EPGARLHETLKSLED
+154 EPGARLHETLKNLED
-169 GWNRVEGIRSDLQ
+169 SWDRVEAIRSELHR
-182 GLLQKR
+182 LLEKR
-188 RMWTPDLVPLADPS
+188 RMWTPTVAELAE
-202 TDGADL
+202 TQAETTGL
-208 KGNAGAKPEFDNL
+208 KGDASSKPEFDEL
-221 VEQIHERAIAMADL
+221 VEQIHEQAIAIADQ
-235 RLPWWFQGVRP
+235 RLPRWFQGVFRP
-246 AGTLILLCSA
+246 AVVLIFLTGILGT
-256 LGAAAGLA
+256 AAGFA
-264 AGEERLP
+264 VQEGRVP
-271 WIVGAVV
+271 WII
-278 AAVLIWSLGGI
+278 AAVIIGILTWGIGGFF
-289 WLFRR
+289 LLRR
-294 TRRRVGA
+294 TRRRVGD
-301 DYRAWAELAR
+301 DYRAWAELVEAAR
-311 SCGVALQRATH
+311 AGLQRSTH

-334 IYEQFDSE
+334 IYEKFDSE
-342 MQRASDAFLRL
+342 MKRASDAFLKA

-358 AQKQQ
+358 SQKVR

-368 EGKYPAL
+368 EGKYPTL
-375 FQEMSER
+375 LQETTER

-388 QDEKRHEQFLER
+388 QEEKRHLVLLER
-400 LEASHHQVLHELG
+400 METNHNGQTHELG
-413 RQRALKAAE
+413 RQRALKASE
-422 TDRQFKQAWTS
+422 TDRAFQQDWTN
-433 MADAWKGGLDSFE
+433 MADAWKAALDRYE
-446 TTVEAMN
+446 TTVETMN
-453 AAQHE
+453 RAQHE
-458 AFPDWSGSDWERW
+458 SFPDWHGEDWQRW
-471 KEPASIPPAVCFG
+471 KTPTSIPAGVCFG
-484 RYAADLSQVEYG
+484 HFGADLAQVQYG
-496 IPQDDRLMPSRTQFT
+496 IPKDDRLAPRQTACDV
-511 LPAVLPFPER
+511 PAPLPFPER
-521 SLLLLKSDDA
+521 SLLLIKSDDA
-531 GRPAAIEVIQ
+531 GRPAAIQILQ
-541 SAMLRLLT
+541 AAMLRLLT

-589 TEAAHIERRLTD
+589 TESAHIERRLTD
-601 LTEQMETVIQVYLR
+601 LTEHMETVIQVYLR
-615 NEFETIQE
+615 NEFQTIQQ

-636 ILVIANFPSGFS
+636 VLVIANFPSGFS

-685 SDLEAHAFQLACK
+685 SDLEAHAFELVRQ
-698 EGTFVWEHGEFG
+698 EDQFVWDHPEFG
-710 PLPLE
+710 PLPLR
-715 LDRPPEPERFTE
+715 LDQPPESERFTE
-727 LVRTVGGRVKDADR
+727 LVRTVGCQVKDADR

-748 VVPDRDAWWTE
+748 VAPERETWWTE

-764 IDVPLGRAGAT
+764 VDIPLGRAGAT

-789 VLIAG
+789 VLTAG

-815 SPNELEFYLI
+815 SPDELEFYLI

-836 AAFSLPH
+836 AAFNMPH

-860 ERLDHELKR
+860 ERLDNELKR
-869 RGDMFR
+869 RGDMYR

-882 RGYRAA
+882 RGFRAA
-888 EPDARMPRIL
+888 QPDTRMPRIL
-898 LIIDEFQE
+898 LIVDEFQE
-906 LFIEEDNIA
+906 LFVEEDNIA
-915 QSAGLL
+915 QSASLL

-930 AFGIHVMLG
+930 AFGIHVLLG

-964 CSESD
+964 CSEAD

-1003 PFQVVWLPDHEREQ
+1003 PFQVVWLSDHEREQ
-1017 YLRELD
+1017 YLRDLQE
-1023 GYAKEQKYE
+1023 YAQKQNYQ
-1032 GAAPIVF
+1032 GPAPIVF

-1044 ADPRTNVALARLL
+1044 ADPRTNEPLARLL
-1057 QGEQEPEFVHA
+1057 SGEQEPEYVHA

-1080 EPTSVPMVRQSG
+1080 EPTSVPMLRQTG

-1115 LAAQDRPQ
+1115 LAAQERCRD
-1123 EGELGR
+1123 GEPGR
-1129 YVVLDGTRVDA
+1129 FFVLDGTRVDA

-1155 EVTVATPRDATKV
+1155 PVTVAAPRDAAKA
-1168 IAEVDEEVRRRQ
+1168 IAEIDEEVRRRQ
-1180 ETGIE
+1180 EAGIE
-1185 NAPPIFVVAYD
+1185 DAPPIFVVAYD

-1204 RDEDDFGFSMGED
+1204 RDEDDFGFGGMGED
-1217 KPVSPGKQFANILR
+1217 KPPSPGKQFANILR

-1248 NAIRALDRQG
+1248 NVIRALDRQG
-1258 LRDVDYRVVF
+1258 LRDVDHRVVF

-1288 VHRAILYHEGRGTI
+1288 VHRAILYNEGRGTI

-1309 LPTDEWMAAVRG
+1309 LPTDEWMAEVRS
-1321 QLAAG
+1321 QLAPEET
-1326 HAAPNP
+1326 APNS